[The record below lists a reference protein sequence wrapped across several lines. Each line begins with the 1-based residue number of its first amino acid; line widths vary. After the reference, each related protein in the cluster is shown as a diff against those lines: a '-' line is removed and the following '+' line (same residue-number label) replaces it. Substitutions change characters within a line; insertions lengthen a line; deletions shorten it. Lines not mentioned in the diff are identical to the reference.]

1 MGTVDAAEVGKFSA
15 IAETW
20 WDPDGPFRPL
30 HALNPCRL
38 DYVTRQI
45 AAQSGKDLSVPR
57 PFDGLRILDIGCGGG
72 LISEPM
78 ARLGAEV
85 VGADASEEN
94 IAVAR
99 VHAAERGLA
108 IDYRATTAEALA
120 ESGARFDAV
129 LALEI
134 VEHVSDPA
142 GFLRACGTLVKP
154 GGLALLSTLNRT
166 AKSFALAIVGAEWVL
181 GWLPRGTHDWNRFLT
196 PGELSGL
203 CIAAGLAPVD
213 RTGMTY
219 APLADRWSLSENDLS
234 VNYLLT
240 AERMNED
247 AAQTG

>member
-45 AAQSGKDLSVPR
+45 AAQSGRDLSVPR
-57 PFDGLRILDIGCGGG
+57 PLDGLRILDIGCGGG

-99 VHAAERGLA
+99 VHAAEQGLA

-142 GFLRACGTLVKP
+142 GFLRACGTLVEP

-196 PGELSGL
+196 PEELSGL
-203 CIAAGLAPVD
+203 CTAAGLAPVD

-240 AERMNED
+240 AERMDED

>member
-45 AAQSGKDLSVPR
+45 AGQFARDLSAPR

-72 LISEPM
+72 LICEPM

-99 VHAAERGLA
+99 VHAAEQGLTV
-108 IDYRATTAEALA
+108 DYRATTAEALA
-120 ESGARFDAV
+120 GSGERFDAV

-142 GFLRACGTLVKP
+142 DFMRACGTLIRP
-154 GGLALLSTLNRT
+154 GGLAVLSTLNRT
-166 AKSFALAIVGAEWVL
+166 AKCFALAIVGAEWVL

-196 PGELSGL
+196 PDELSAL
-203 CIAAGLAPVD
+203 CSSAGLAPVD
-213 RTGMTY
+213 RTGMVY
-219 APLADRWSLSENDLS
+219 APLADRWSLSDRDLS
-234 VNYLLT
+234 VNYLMT
-240 AERMNED
+240 AEQ
-247 AAQTG
+247 AAQTS